1 MAVILEWFEAL
12 FGGIHMLIYIIL
24 AAIRGALN

>member
-1 MAVILEWFEAL
+1 MATILEWFKAL
-12 FGGIHMLIYIIL
+12 FGGIYMLAYIIL

>member
-1 MAVILEWFEAL
+1 MIVFQYIELMFQEL
-12 FGGIHMLIYIIL
+12 YMLAYIIL